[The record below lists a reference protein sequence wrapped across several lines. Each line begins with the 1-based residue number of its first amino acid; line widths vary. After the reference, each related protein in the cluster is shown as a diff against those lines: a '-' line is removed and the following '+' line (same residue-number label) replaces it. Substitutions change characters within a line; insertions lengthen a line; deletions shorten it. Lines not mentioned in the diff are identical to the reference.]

1 MSNNSELL
9 EKTNALSGSDR
20 DMDSCLSQ
28 RTSLLIENLNLDS
41 VLEEQLAG
49 PEFDVTLTKREREIL
64 EFVLAG
70 KTNKEIA
77 QELYRTE
84 RTVEYHR
91 NRMMRKLGTHTTVEL
106 VKCAIAMG
114 IA

>member
-1 MSNNSELL
+1 MDNVCTSLEDFDAFSDQNQGVSFHRDTTSERAKLFETDKKL
-9 EKTNALSGSDR
+9 EK
-20 DMDSCLSQ
+20 
-28 RTSLLIENLNLDS
+28 NLVDQPLDT
-41 VLEEQLAG
+41 V
-49 PEFDVTLTKREREIL
+49 LTKREKEVLSFI
-64 EFVLAG
+64 LAG

-77 QELYRTE
+77 HELYRTE

-106 VKCAIAMG
+106 FKRAIAMG

>member
-1 MSNNSELL
+1 MSNNSGLL
-9 EKTNALSGSDR
+9 EKTNVLSGPDR
-20 DMDSCLSQ
+20 DRGSCLSQ
-28 RTSLLIENLNLDS
+28 RTSLPKKELNIDS
-41 VLEEQLAG
+41 ALEEQLAG

-91 NRMMRKLGTHTTVEL
+91 NRMMRKLGTHNLIEL
-106 VKCAIAMG
+106 FKRAIAMG
-114 IA
+114 IV

>member
-1 MSNNSELL
+1 MDDTCSLL
-9 EKTNALSGSDR
+9 EDFNAFSNQSFHRNAEHAKLVESDQ
-20 DMDSCLSQ
+20 M
-28 RTSLLIENLNLDS
+28 
-41 VLEEQLAG
+41 LEKKLFNHPLET
-49 PEFDVTLTKREREIL
+49 VLTKREKEIL
-64 EFVLAG
+64 NFVLAG

-106 VKCAIAMG
+106 VKRAIAMG

>member
-1 MSNNSELL
+1 MSTNSELL
-9 EKTNALSGSDR
+9 EKTNALSDSYR
-20 DMDSCLSQ
+20 DMNSSLSQ
-28 RTSLLIENLNLDS
+28 STSLRKRKLDLDS
-41 VLEEQLAG
+41 VLEEQLGEA
-49 PEFDVTLTKREREIL
+49 EFDVALTKREREIL

-77 QELYRTE
+77 KALYRTE

-91 NRMMRKLGTHTTVEL
+91 NRMMRKLDTHNPIEL
-106 VKCAIAMG
+106 FKRAIAMG